1 MSLLPR
7 PQVVGHD
14 LKKENSIESP
24 TGRNTK
30 EYEVTGMSSTHPLL
44 LKYTIEPFSF
54 SITRRSNNE
63 VLFNTLPKVES
74 EFQFNSLVFKD
85 QYLEISTRLPTS
97 ASLYGFGEVTRPE
110 GMLLTPGKRITLYD
124 TDIASYFVDI
134 PLYSSYPLYIDL
146 QKGGIANGVL
156 FLNSNGMDIIY
167 EKEYLTY
174 KAIGGILDFYFFPGP
189 SPLAVIDQYT
199 QLVGR
204 PVAMPYWSLGIN
216 PHHLS

>member
-7 PQVVGHD
+7 PEVVGHD
-14 LKKENSIESP
+14 LKNENSIESP

-30 EYEVTGMSSTHPLL
+30 EHELTDMSSTHPLL

-54 SITRRSNNE
+54 SITRQSNNE

-85 QYLEISTRLPTS
+85 QYLEISTRLPTD
-97 ASLYGFGEVTRPE
+97 AALYGFGEVTRPE

-156 FLNSNGMDIIY
+156 LLNSNGMDIIY

-174 KAIGGILDFYFFPGP
+174 KAIGGVFDFYFFPGP

-216 PHHLS
+216 SHYLT